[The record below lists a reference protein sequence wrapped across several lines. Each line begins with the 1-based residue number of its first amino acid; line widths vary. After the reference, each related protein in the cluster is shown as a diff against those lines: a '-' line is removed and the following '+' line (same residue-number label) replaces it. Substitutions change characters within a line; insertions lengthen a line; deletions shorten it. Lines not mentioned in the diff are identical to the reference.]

1 MPALVISHLCGS
13 AAYHGLTT
21 RQIALFED
29 NSVNG
34 ETAVRI
40 AAVAGLVVF
49 VWRLLSGW
57 LCDLRGSGPVMSL
70 AAPAGL
76 LTFATLVAILVTAN
90 VAALFVYPLVLGVAF
105 GGQQVLLANR
115 VRLLALSALSASAGS
130 PPVQAWPRGRSSPAP
145 CMTLRA
151 ATVSRPRSSPAL
163 PCCTSPLAAIRRRR
177 HGRGRECAARPTFS
191 KLPDR

>member
-1 MPALVISHLCGS
+1 MAGLGWLTVPALVISHLYGS

-29 NSVNG
+29 NSVDG
-34 ETAVRI
+34 ETAVWI

-57 LCDLRGSGPVMSL
+57 LCDLRGSGPVMWL

-90 VAALFVYPLVLGVAF
+90 VAALFFYPSCSASLSAASRSCRQPRPPPRPLRPLGVCRLASGAGMAAGPVIAGSLHALA
-105 GGQQVLLANR
+105 GGYGVATA
-115 VRLLALSALSASAGS
+115 VIAGLALLH
-130 PPVQAWPRGRSSPAP
+130 V
-145 CMTLRA
+145 A
-151 ATVSRPRSSPAL
+151 AF
-163 PCCTSPLAAIRRRR
+163 AAIRRRP
-177 HGRGRECAARPTFS
+177 ARTEA
-191 KLPDR
+191 